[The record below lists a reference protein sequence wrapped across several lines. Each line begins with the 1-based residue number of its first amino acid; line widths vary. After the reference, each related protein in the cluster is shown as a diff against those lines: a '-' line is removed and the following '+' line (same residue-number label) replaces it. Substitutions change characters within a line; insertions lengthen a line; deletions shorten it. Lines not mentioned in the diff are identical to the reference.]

1 MTERS
6 TIKQPHLALP
16 ELQKSYAASSC
27 NRDAQG
33 SEFEEY

>member
-6 TIKQPHLALP
+6 TIKQPQPAPP
-16 ELQKSYAASSC
+16 ELQKFYAASSC

-33 SEFEEY
+33 SKFEEY